1 MMAVLALL
9 APMGGTFG
17 ENGELSTERSGR
29 QETTF
34 GDLTTDALC
43 ADADAVLGLAAA
55 VSFKTGAIPAAGATR
70 EQVASL
76 LQTPE
81 ESWAVSRLTGAQIRK
96 ALERSLSRAPLPNAN
111 AFLQVSG
118 MTVVYDP
125 TQPRDERIISLTTAQ
140 GPIEPERRYEVVMP
154 LALAKG
160 GSGYFQVFGKDDI
173 ICHGTTATADA
184 VLQYLQADPEKE
196 YTGQGR
202 IVVGG

>member
-34 GDLTTDALC
+34 GDLTADALC

-140 GPIEPERRYEVVMP
+140 GPIEPEQQYEVVMP

-173 ICHGTTATADA
+173 IRHGTTAMADA
-184 VLQYLQADPEKE
+184 VLQYRQADPEKE